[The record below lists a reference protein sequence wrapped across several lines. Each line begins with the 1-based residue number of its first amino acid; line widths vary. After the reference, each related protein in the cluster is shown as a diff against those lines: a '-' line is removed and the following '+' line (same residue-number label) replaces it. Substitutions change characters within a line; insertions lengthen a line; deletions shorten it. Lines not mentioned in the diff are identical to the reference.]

1 MLGELR
7 YKKVCIV
14 EYGGSEEG
22 EDIRVLEL
30 FPLQRLRNLSLRNGL
45 SPSKF
50 LIYGSNEPLSPIS
63 STDCKALMLPA

>member
-14 EYGGSEEG
+14 EYGGSKEG

-30 FPLQRLRNLSLRNGL
+30 FPLQRLGNLSLINAL
-45 SPSKF
+45 SPPDF
-50 LIYGSNEPLSPIS
+50 LVYGSNEPLSPIS
-63 STDCKALMLPA
+63 STDCKA